1 MSPTGRPEGEDRSA
15 QHAGSPVTA
24 PNPVSETQ
32 QPMATTPAGAAPGFA
47 DLSQA
52 PMFRRP
58 AVWIAI
64 VLVVTLIAGAWLWR
78 SRQQATAV
86 PSYVTEPVA
95 RGNLSIVV
103 TANGTLQP
111 TRTVN
116 IGSELSGTVTRV
128 LVDVNDRVRKGQV
141 LVELDT
147 AKFGDQVARSRATVA
162 SATAKVAQTVATVKE
177 VESNLARLKEVA
189 RLSGGKVPSKA
200 ELDAA
205 QAEYERA
212 QADEAAAR
220 ASVVD
225 ARAALST
232 DETNLSKASIR
243 SPIDGIVLTRSVDP
257 GNAVAASLQA
267 VTLFTIAEDLTKM
280 KLEVNVDEADVG
292 MVAVGQKA
300 SFTVSAYPQRKYPA
314 TVTRVAFG
322 STITDNVVTYLT
334 YLEVEN
340 TDLSLRPGMTATA
353 TVNATERRDVL
364 LVPNT
369 ALRFTPASPNAGAG
383 TAGAAKGGGIVSSLM
398 PRPPARASRTA
409 TAASGSAA
417 ARRVWVLRDGQPVAV
432 AITPGVSDGRMTEVS
447 STELRPGMQVI
458 TDQRSATGS

>member
-1 MSPTGRPEGEDRSA
+1 M
-15 QHAGSPVTA
+15 
-24 PNPVSETQ
+24 
-32 QPMATTPAGAAPGFA
+32 
-47 DLSQA
+47 
-52 PMFRRP
+52 
-58 AVWIAI
+58 
-64 VLVVTLIAGAWLWR
+64 VVILIAGVWIWR
-78 SRQQATAV
+78 SRQQAAAA
-86 PSYVTEPVA
+86 PSYVTEAVT
-95 RGNLSIVV
+95 RGNLSIAV

-111 TRTVN
+111 TRSVN

-128 LVDVNDRVRKGQV
+128 LVDVNDRIKKGQV

-147 AKFGDQVARSRATVA
+147 AKFADQVARSRATVA

-177 VESNLARLKEVA
+177 VESNLARLREVA
-189 RLSGGKVPSKA
+189 RLSGGKVPSKT

-205 QAEYERA
+205 QASYERA

-243 SPIDGIVLTRSVDP
+243 SPIDGILLTRAVDP

-280 KLEVNVDEADVG
+280 KLQVNVDEADVG
-292 MVAVGQKA
+292 VVEVEQNA
-300 SFTVSAYPQRKYPA
+300 SFTVSAYPARKYPA
-314 TVTRVAFG
+314 KVTRVAFG

-334 YLEVEN
+334 YLAVEN

-353 TVNATERRDVL
+353 TISAIERRDVL

-369 ALRFTPASPNAGAG
+369 ALRFSPTSPNAGAG
-383 TAGAAKGGGIVSSLM
+383 AAGSAQGGGIVSSLI
-398 PRPPARASRTA
+398 PRGPARAPKTA
-409 TAASGSAA
+409 TAAAGSAG
-417 ARRVWVLRDGQPVAV
+417 ARRLWVLRDGQPVAV
-432 AITPGVSDGRMTEVS
+432 AIQAGVSDGRMTEVTS
-447 STELRPGMQVI
+447 GELQPGMQVI
-458 TDQRSATGS
+458 TDQRSAVAS